1 MKRANLERQAAGL
14 PLIGSTVTPPTL
26 RRTYISLML
35 GAGAEVPYVQ
45 AVGHADPTV
54 TLEVYAIVLRRERRQ
69 FAVAFDALMQDAIPS
84 MHQARMIATG
94 PLGPDR
100 AALQIPGDGR
110 VSS

>member
-1 MKRANLERQAAGL
+1 MTARGDRA
-14 PLIGSTVTPPTL
+14 
-26 RRTYISLML
+26 

-45 AVGHADPTV
+45 AQVGHADPTV
-54 TLEVYAIVLRRERRQ
+54 TLEIYAIVLKRRERRQ

-100 AALQIPGDGR
+100 AALQITEIAA
-110 VSS
+110 